1 MAEITITIKDTPQG
15 AVYEVKGDAP
25 ATHEESVQG
34 TNAQSL
40 TWSMLQLLNHLLR
53 VAALAMP
60 KH

>member
-25 ATHEESVQG
+25 ATYEESLQG

-40 TWSMLQLLNHLLR
+40 TWSLLRLLEHLLR
-53 VAALAMP
+53 AAAVSMP